1 MLELKPFE
9 PTYSINW
16 QYQEAGITVGLLDR
30 LIINSIINMR
40 TQTFEDPLFE

>member
-1 MLELKPFE
+1 MPELKPFTS
-9 PTYSINW
+9 TYTISW
-16 QYQEAGITVGLLDR
+16 QYQETGITVGLLDR